1 MQAIA
6 LQQFEICSL
15 DEKITALY
23 LRLSRDDDQ
32 QGESNSIANQRA
44 LLMDYAK
51 KHKFRNVRVFIDDGV
66 SGVTMKRSGFQKMYS
81 LVLAGSVSTVIV
93 KDMSRLGRNYLEV
106 GQLTEMVLP
115 QHDVRFIA
123 VNDSVDSEL
132 GEDDFTPFRNIMNEW
147 YAKDMSRKIRSA
159 KRLKSKQGYAV
170 GIPPFGYMYE
180 GEDKKKWVVDEEAAD
195 VVRYIYQLRKDGS
208 SIPEIVKILK
218 RQKVLNP
225 SAHAVAK
232 GHRKPSKRATRGDHF
247 WDTSVVERILRNQA
261 YVGDVINFR
270 TYSRSY
276 KLKERLD
283 NPPEKWEI
291 HESVHQAIIQRPFWD
306 AIQKTFGGTKA
317 RQPKHIPKNMFAGFL
332 KCATCGANL
341 NYKYTHDNPDN
352 HYFSCRNKRDNNGL
366 CGKTHHIR
374 VDVLTHLVREHI
386 SNITRFANQFE
397 DDFVKIV
404 INEHYKRMCAQ
415 QKKSKDK
422 LEKLLARD
430 KELDTLYEKLYEEK
444 ILGNLSEERF
454 QKLSYKY
461 EDEQAELK
469 QQIKHLKKVVAE
481 ENAHEM
487 NCDGFLEMVRQ
498 YTDVRELTPE
508 ILGAFIDKIVV
519 HHREQMHDEVVQ
531 KVEIYYRMVGLVEL
545 PDMSGA
551 KKENYARCFSRK
563 KDSWGL
569 PEQRVAV

>member
-1 MQAIA
+1 MQAA

-51 KHKFRNVRVFIDDGV
+51 KHRFRNIRVFIDDGV
-66 SGVTMKRSGFQKMYS
+66 SGVTMKRSGFQEMYS

-123 VNDSVDSEL
+123 VNDSVDSEQ

-147 YAKDMSRKIRSA
+147 YAKDLSRKLRSS
-159 KRLKSKQGYAV
+159 KRIKSSQGYAI
-170 GIPPFGYMYE
+170 GLPPYGYRYDT
-180 GEDKKKWVVDEEAAD
+180 EDKRRWTIDEEAA
-195 VVRYIYQLRKDGS
+195 
-208 SIPEIVKILK
+208 EIVQQIYRMRKNGTSVNEIALKLK
-218 RQKVLNP
+218 RGKVLAP
-225 SAHAVAK
+225 SAYAAMK
-232 GHRKPSKRATRGDHF
+232 GLRVKTRSTRGDFF
-247 WDTSVVERILRNQA
+247 WDKNMVTKILTNQS
-261 YVGDVINFR
+261 YVGDVVNFR
-270 TYSRSY
+270 TYSKSY
-276 KLKERLD
+276 KLKKRLD

-291 HESVHQAIIQRPFWD
+291 HKNVHPAIIMRPLWE
-306 AIQKTFGGTKA
+306 AIQKTFDATKA
-317 RQPKHIPKNMFAGFL
+317 RQPKHIRKNMFAGFL
-332 KCATCGANL
+332 KCSDCGANL
-341 NYKYTHDNPDN
+341 NYKYTHQNPEN
-352 HYFSCRNKRDNNGL
+352 HNFSCRNKRDNNGL

-374 VDVLTHLVREHI
+374 VDVLTRLVREHI
-386 SNITRFANQFE
+386 SNITRFADQFE

-404 INEHYKRMCAQ
+404 VNEHYKRMCAQ

-487 NCDGFLEMVRQ
+487 NCDGFLGMVRQ